1 MLHRT
6 VHDIGA
12 KSFSSRRTANVK
24 WAMTRTLHAA
34 LAKRYFLEDLPG
46 AAQLGARLN
55 GILLKI
61 EAGEQVTALQR
72 EYLAATG
79 LHALVNWAEGKATLA
94 EFRAQAGAEQTARI
108 EEASAK
114 AVKDAAELAERTEAR
129 AAAVKATFA
138 AMAND
143 PALRRKREAKE
154 LRQRFGVGY
163 IESEDYPRAMA
174 LLRQVANGQ
183 RLEAEDLAWLKAKAD
198 YCWTDELQRAWH
210 ALEAAALTKAWED
223 SGDTWNAVNASGHWR
238 KAGEPER
245 ALRLTDAALA
255 KVGSNPKIRSAL
267 ATTRGGAMRDLRRLD
282 EAKALASEAHR
293 LTSSNYRPCTL
304 LGAVHI
310 ELGDLAAGHEWY
322 AKAESLGASRHAI
335 DGELRGLLMHASIP
349 EQQRIREFLL
359 RQDPERFAWLRRWP
373 VKFPSATRSKP
384 AQTPQNKGRAAMA
397 REGRHDHRSR

>member
-1 MLHRT
+1 
-6 VHDIGA
+6 
-12 KSFSSRRTANVK
+12 
-24 WAMTRTLHAA
+24 MTKTLHAA

-46 AAQLGARLN
+46 ATQLGARLH

-61 EAGEQVTALQR
+61 EAGERMTAPQR
-72 EYLAATG
+72 DFLAKTG
-79 LHALVNWAEGKATLA
+79 LYALVNWAEGKITLA
-94 EFRAQAGAEQTARI
+94 EFRAQAEAEQAARN

-129 AAAVKATFA
+129 AAAVKASFA

-163 IESEDYPRAMA
+163 IESEDYPRAIA
-174 LLRQVANGQ
+174 LLKQVANGQ
-183 RLEAEDLAWLKAKAD
+183 RLKADDLAWLTTEAD
-198 YCWTDELQRAWH
+198 YCWTAELQRTWH
-210 ALEAAALTKAWED
+210 ALEAAALTKAWEG
-223 SGDTWNAVNASGHWR
+223 SGDTWNAINASGHWR

-245 ALRLTDAALA
+245 ALRLTDAALGN
-255 KVGSNPKIRSAL
+255 VGSNPKIRSAL

-282 EAKALASEAHR
+282 EAKALASEAHQ
-293 LTSSNYRPCTL
+293 LISSDYRPCTL

-310 ELGDLAAGHEWY
+310 ELGDLPAGHEWY
-322 AKAESLGASRHAI
+322 AKAESLGASRQAI
-335 DGELRGLLMHASIP
+335 DHELRGLLMHASIP

-373 VKFPSATRSKP
+373 VKSPSATRLKP
-384 AQTPQNKGRAAMA
+384 AQTSQNNGRAAMA

>member
-1 MLHRT
+1 
-6 VHDIGA
+6 
-12 KSFSSRRTANVK
+12 
-24 WAMTRTLHAA
+24 MTRSLHVD

-46 AAQLGARLN
+46 ATQLGARLN

-61 EAGEQVTALQR
+61 DAGEQVTALQR
-72 EYLAATG
+72 QFLATTG
-79 LHALVNWAEGKATLA
+79 LHALNALTTGTISLSEFQEAAEK
-94 EFRAQAGAEQTARI
+94 EQAARI

-114 AVKDAAELAERTEAR
+114 ALKDAAELAERTEAR

-163 IESEDYPRAMA
+163 IESQDYPRAMA

-183 RLEAEDLAWLKAKAD
+183 RLKVDDLAWLKTEAD

-210 ALEAAALTKAWED
+210 ALEAAALTKAWES

-255 KVGSNPKIRSAL
+255 KVGSNPKLRSAL

-282 EAKALASEAHR
+282 EAKALASEAHQ
-293 LTSSNYRPCTL
+293 LTSSDYRPCTL
-304 LGAVHI
+304 LGAVYI
-310 ELGDLAAGHEWY
+310 ELGDLPAGHEWY
-322 AKAESLGASRHAI
+322 AKAESLGAPRQAI
-335 DGELRGLLMHASIP
+335 DHELRGLLMRSSIQ

-359 RQDPERFAWLRRWP
+359 RQDPERFSWLRRWP
-373 VKFPSATRSKP
+373 GKVPTATHSKS
-384 AQTPQNKGRAAMA
+384 AQTLNSKDHTALAEA
-397 REGRHDHRSR
+397 GRHDHCSR

>member
-1 MLHRT
+1 
-6 VHDIGA
+6 
-12 KSFSSRRTANVK
+12 
-24 WAMTRTLHAA
+24 MTRSLHAD

-46 AAQLGARLN
+46 ATQLGARLN

-61 EAGEQVTALQR
+61 DAGEQVTALQR
-72 EYLAATG
+72 QFLATTG
-79 LHALVNWAEGKATLA
+79 LHALVTLAEGKTTLG
-94 EFRAQAGAEQTARI
+94 EFRAAAEQEQKVRI
-108 EEASAK
+108 EEAAVK
-114 AVKDAAELAERTEAR
+114 ALKDAAELAERTEAR
-129 AAAVKATFA
+129 AAAVQATFA

-163 IESEDYPRAMA
+163 IESEDYPRAMG

-183 RLEAEDLAWLKAKAD
+183 RLKVDDLAWLKTEAD

-210 ALEAAALTKAWED
+210 ALEAAALTKAWES

-282 EAKALASEAHR
+282 EAKALASEAHQ
-293 LTSSNYRPCTL
+293 LTSSDYRPCTL

-310 ELGDLAAGHEWY
+310 ELGDLLTGHEWY
-322 AKAESLGASRHAI
+322 AKAESLGAPRQAI
-335 DGELRGLLMHASIP
+335 DHEWRGLLMRSSIQ

-359 RQDPERFAWLRRWP
+359 RQDPERFSWLRRWP
-373 VKFPSATRSKP
+373 GKGPSANHPKSAQALNRKDRS
-384 AQTPQNKGRAAMA
+384 AFTEA
-397 REGRHDHRSR
+397 GRHDHRSR

>member
-1 MLHRT
+1 
-6 VHDIGA
+6 
-12 KSFSSRRTANVK
+12 
-24 WAMTRTLHAA
+24 MTRYLHAD
-34 LAKRYFLEDLPG
+34 LAERYFLEDLPG
-46 AAQLGARLN
+46 ATQLGARLN

-61 EAGEQVTALQR
+61 DAGEQVTALQR
-72 EYLAATG
+72 QFLAMSG
-79 LHALVNWAEGKATLA
+79 LHALITLA
-94 EFRAQAGAEQTARI
+94 DGKTTLGEFRAAAEQEQAARI
-108 EEASAK
+108 EEA
-114 AVKDAAELAERTEAR
+114 AVKTLKDAAELAERAEAK

-183 RLEAEDLAWLKAKAD
+183 RLKVEDLVWLKTEAE

-210 ALEAAALTKAWED
+210 ALEAAALTEAWES
-223 SGDTWNAVNASGHWR
+223 SGDPWNAVNASGHWR

-245 ALRLTDAALA
+245 ALRLTEAALA
-255 KVGSNPKIRSAL
+255 RIGPSPKLRSAL

-282 EAKALASEAHR
+282 EAKALASEAHE
-293 LTSSNYRPCTL
+293 LASSDYRPCTL

-310 ELGDLAAGHEWY
+310 ELGDLPTGHEWY
-322 AKAESLGASRHAI
+322 AKAESLGAPRQAI
-335 DGELRGLLMHASIP
+335 DHELRRLLMRTSIQ

-373 VKFPSATRSKP
+373 GNRPSSANSKSVQAAKSKDRSEF
-384 AQTPQNKGRAAMA
+384 AEA
-397 REGRHDHRSR
+397 GRHDHRSR